1 MWKVFFILSIIWGTW
16 HIVEDMI
23 DGTSFGVCFLHLIF
37 LISGFV
43 GLILIE

>member
-1 MWKVFFILSIIWGTW
+1 MWKVFFILSIIWW
-16 HIVEDMI
+16 AWRIVEDMI
-23 DGTSFGVCFLHLIF
+23 DGTSFDVCFLHLIF